1 MLKITPVHTTKRQMS
16 QKNMELPSKPNN
28 NAIKAPNADSAPPS
42 VSTQSSRRSFGEQD
56 VYNVRE
62 PQE

>member
-1 MLKITPVHTTKRQMS
+1 MQKITPVHTTERQMS
-16 QKNMELPSKPNN
+16 QKHMELPLKPNN

-42 VSTQSSRRSFGEQD
+42 VSTQSSSRSFVEQD
-56 VYNVRE
+56 LYNVGE